1 MNGNSFP
8 ITAPEILT
16 AFNTQP
22 FGTVFTP
29 SIVTTHIQGSFPTG
43 DIITTHNV
51 TNFIPRQNTPTL
63 SLATLPS
70 NLTTGS
76 TFSLAELVTKSG
88 TGVLAYSSSHPS
100 VATVNSSTGLVTLVS
115 IGTTT
120 ITVSLAAS
128 SDGVYAA
135 ATLTTEIVV
144 TGPLLTLAANGVTIK
159 YTGTEFTS
167 NPLFIQ
173 ANPRGT
179 LSTPQTPQPE
189 WFAVVPS
196 NQYWRITSYATND
209 VENGISYFTP
219 PGQSNPVPFNNIV
232 TTLLTNMS
240 DLFNNAT
247 TFNEDI
253 SSWDT
258 SSVTNM
264 GNMFSNASDF
274 NKPLNSWDTALVG
287 NMVAM
292 FYNAEKF
299 NQNIGSWD
307 TSIVTTMEYMFQ
319 EAIAFNNGGSPN
331 IGDWDVSIVSNMSNM
346 FQNAQAFNQNISN
359 WDVSAVTEG
368 NFNNFRAG
376 SALTQANTP
385 PAFLPPI
392 TLAANGVTIKYTGSA
407 GDIPDSTPLFI
418 QANPR
423 DTLQNP
429 RQPEWFAVVKDISSD
444 QINSYAKNQE
454 GGINYFTPSAY
465 GETIPVPFNN
475 IVTTHMQYNMGN
487 LFNNATTFNEDISS
501 WDTSNA
507 TDMFYMFYNATAFDK
522 DISSW
527 DTSKVEYM
535 YGTFNNASAFN
546 KNIGSWN
553 TSKVTRMDGMFDG
566 ASAFNQP
573 IGSWDTALVRNM
585 FYMFNGASAF
595 NQPIGSWNTSKVE
608 NMNFMFNNAIAFDKP
623 LNSWDTALVTSMIGM
638 FSNSTSNAS
647 AFNQNIGSWDT
658 SIVSN
663 MSHMFDGASVFNNG
677 GSPNIG
683 DWDVS
688 SVIDISFMF
697 QNAQAFN
704 QNISNWDVSSVTEN
718 NFYNFRA
725 GSVLTQANTP
735 PAFR

>member
-8 ITAPEILT
+8 ITVPEILT
-16 AFNTQP
+16 AFNTHP
-22 FGTVFTP
+22 PGTSFTP

-43 DIITTHNV
+43 DIITYNG
-51 TNFIPRQNTPTL
+51 TNFIPRQITPTL

-120 ITVSLAAS
+120 ITVNLSAS

-135 ATLTTEIVV
+135 ATLTREIEV
-144 TGPLLTLAANGVTIK
+144 TGPPLTLAANGVTIK

-196 NQYWRITSYATND
+196 HQYWRITSYATND
-209 VENGISYFTP
+209 VETGISYFTP

-258 SSVTNM
+258 SNVKNM
-264 GNMFSNASDF
+264 GNMFSNAIAF

-331 IGDWDVSIVSNMSNM
+331 IGDWDVSIVSNMGNM

-392 TLAANGVTIKYTGSA
+392 TLAANGVTIQYTGSA
-407 GDIPDSTPLFI
+407 GDIPDDTPLFI

-423 DTLQNP
+423 DTPQIP

-454 GGINYFTPSAY
+454 GGISYFTPPDQ
-465 GETIPVPFNN
+465 TNPVPFNN
-475 IVTTHMQYNMGN
+475 IVTTHIKYNMSN

-501 WDTSNA
+501 WDTSNV
-507 TDMFYMFYNATAFDK
+507 TDIGNMFSNATAFDK

-527 DTSKVEYM
+527 DTSNVEYM

-553 TSKVTRMDGMFDG
+553 TSKVTRMNSVFTGASAFNQPIGGWITSAATDMSFMFLGASVFNQDISEWDTSIVTNMSYMFDG
-566 ASAFNQP
+566 ASAFNQD
-573 IGSWDTALVRNM
+573 ISSWDVALTPARPTLTRND
-585 FYMFNGASAF
+585 FAS
-595 NQPIGSWNTSKVE
+595 
-608 NMNFMFNNAIAFDKP
+608 
-623 LNSWDTALVTSMIGM
+623 
-638 FSNSTSNAS
+638 
-647 AFNQNIGSWDT
+647 
-658 SIVSN
+658 
-663 MSHMFDGASVFNNG
+663 
-677 GSPNIG
+677 GSPL
-683 DWDVS
+683 
-688 SVIDISFMF
+688 
-697 QNAQAFN
+697 A
-704 QNISNWDVSSVTEN
+704 
-718 NFYNFRA
+718 
-725 GSVLTQANTP
+725 LPANSHKLP
-735 PAFR
+735 QFV